1 MQYVSATDA
10 KQNMAALID
19 TAQREPVTIR
29 RQNRDVAIVLSPI
42 EYQRLRG
49 LNLGEFQSFCD
60 RIGQQAVA
68 NGLSEDTL
76 AELLANE

>member
-29 RQNRDVAIVLSPI
+29 RQNRDVAIVLSPT

-49 LNLGEFQSFCD
+49 LNLVEFQSFCD
-60 RIGQQAVA
+60 RVGQQAAA
-68 NGLSEDTL
+68 NGLSEEKL
-76 AELLANE
+76 AELLGNE

>member
-29 RQNRDVAIVLSPI
+29 RQNRDVAIVLSPA

-49 LNLGEFQSFCD
+49 LNLAEFQSFCD
-60 RIGQQAVA
+60 RVGRQAEA
-68 NGLSEDTL
+68 NGLTEDKL
-76 AELLANE
+76 AELLTDE